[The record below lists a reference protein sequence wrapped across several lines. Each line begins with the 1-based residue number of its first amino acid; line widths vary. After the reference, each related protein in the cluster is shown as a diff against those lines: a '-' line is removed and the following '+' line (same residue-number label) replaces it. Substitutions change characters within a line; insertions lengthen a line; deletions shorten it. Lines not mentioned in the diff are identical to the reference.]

1 MSTGAYPE
9 IAQELRSSC
18 ECLHFSVRSEIIK
31 SLTQIVG
38 AGNDLIAGY
47 NHRPDGNLV
56 LFKRMLRFGLP
67 IYISGGN
74 VKNIK
79 IRRPNWTRLLLDP
92 FEIEISGLHVEIQP
106 TGNRTKEISSKD
118 DLKFR
123 RIQSLVSR

>member
-1 MSTGAYPE
+1 MPN
-9 IAQELRSSC
+9 
-18 ECLHFSVRSEIIK
+18 
-31 SLTQIVG
+31 SLLYQFK
-38 AGNDLIAGY
+38 
-47 NHRPDGNLV
+47 NLV
-56 LFKRMLRFGLP
+56 QLLSGDINLSNVPIRKGASERFGLP

-106 TGNRTKEISSKD
+106 TGNRTKEISTKD